1 MSVLGFLVKSDRGE
15 NDGNDTVSKTWRTHF
30 TAGSK
35 LTEEGN
41 TTIVNMNLGLLM
53 RDYLEKFWV
62 YQGALT
68 TPPCTEGVK
77 WIVFTKPMTI
87 YDKNLQKFRSKVAEL
102 NFREPVPLY
111 DRKVYRN
118 FGEKDDSNQCDFCK

>member
-1 MSVLGFLVKSDRGE
+1 
-15 NDGNDTVSKTWRTHF
+15 
-30 TAGSK
+30 
-35 LTEEGN
+35 
-41 TTIVNMNLGLLM
+41 MNLGLLM

-77 WIVFTKPMTI
+77 WIVFTKPMKI
-87 YDKNLQKFRSKVAEL
+87 YDENLQKFRSKVAEL

-118 FGEKDDSNQCDFCK
+118 FGENDDSNKCDYCK